1 MSTQT
6 LTRRLFILALF
17 IGLFAAFWLA
27 SKNHEPDPVVRESY
41 ECVASICRVLTGAG
55 DVCVVQKPRI
65 TKISIID
72 KDGAK
77 TVRFTP
83 TNDRCVNGSDN

>member
-1 MSTQT
+1 MIFVG
-6 LTRRLFILALF
+6 LFWALF
-17 IGLFAAFWLA
+17 LTA
-27 SKNHEPDPVVRESY
+27 SNREPDPIVRELF
-41 ECVASICRVLTGAG
+41 ECVSAVCRDLPGAG
-55 DVCVVQKPRI
+55 DVCVLQKPRI